1 MRHRLLHDDG
11 ERTFALVLDSGD
23 EALGSVEAFAREQRL
38 RGSRL
43 QAVGGFRTGTL
54 GFWDPQVACVQEDPL
69 RGAGGGPLV
78 SGGYDGESRRRRE
91 GSRPRR
97 ARPPRRIG
105 RRRPP
110 APSRGASDLWDPDH
124 RVAFH
129 LHRRHDPATG
139 LALIAGEEDQLW
151 NR

>member
-23 EALGSVEAFAREQRL
+23 EALGSVEHFAREQRL

-54 GFWDPQVACVQEDPL
+54 GFWDPQSRAYEKIPFEEQAEVLSFLGDVTESPD
-69 RGAGGGPLV
+69 GGVKVHVHVVL
-78 SGGYDGESRRRRE
+78 
-91 GSRPRR
+91 
-97 ARPPRRIG
+97 G
-105 RRRPP
+105 RRDGSAVGGHLLQAEVHPTCEILITESP
-110 APSRGASDLWDPDH
+110 
-124 RVAFH
+124 VH

-139 LALIAGEEDQLW
+139 LALIAGEEDQ
-151 NR
+151 